1 VRAPNHNGLRER
13 LAVTFV
19 LAACAPAAFALQ
31 TLDAA
36 DGVAIE
42 AILSTREPTRI
53 RIEGARIVDVFGN
66 IHSSGCMPPPM
77 PPTVP
82 GGGANAPAAPPA
94 INPAGEIV
102 IECDRDKGEIYVR
115 PVGESIKPVNLFVSS
130 PEATYTLVLRRADT
144 PADTIVIRDQAAA
157 QRRMAAAPRQVAAGT
172 ASHVRAL
179 KAMLAAMATDQ
190 TPSDIAVKE
199 VGHSIALWR
208 EVRFQFERSYRGR
221 GLIGERYWLQNVS
234 DKSMTLTEPEFD
246 RAANEGGELA
256 AIAIERHNLRP
267 GERTR
272 VFVILKETR
281 P

>member
-1 VRAPNHNGLRER
+1 MRAPNHNGLRER
-13 LAVTFV
+13 LAVAFV
-19 LAACAPAAFALQ
+19 LAAFSSAAPALQ
-31 TLDAA
+31 TLDAT

-66 IHSSGCMPPPM
+66 IHSSGCMPPPVL
-77 PPTVP
+77 PGTP
-82 GGGANAPAAPPA
+82 GGTSAPAPSPT

-115 PVGESIKPVNLFVSS
+115 PIGESAKPVNLFVSS
-130 PEATYTLVLRRADT
+130 IDATYTLVLRRADM
-144 PADTIVIRDQAAA
+144 PADTIVIRDRAAVERRMSAAA
-157 QRRMAAAPRQVAAGT
+157 HCPAAGT

-179 KAMLAAMATDQ
+179 KAMLVAMATDR
-190 TPSDIAVKE
+190 TPSDITAKE
-199 VGHSIALWR
+199 VHQPVALWR
-208 EVRFQFERSYRGR
+208 EVHFQFERSYRGR
-221 GLIGERYWLQNVS
+221 GLVGERYWLQNVS
-234 DKSMTLTEPEFD
+234 DKPMTLTEPEFD
-246 RAANEGGELA
+246 RAANDGGELA

-272 VFVILKETR
+272 VFVILKGAR